1 MGTSRMTDKPTV
13 WVSRPTYPDIIAR
26 LDEHFAVVSEPDESE
41 FSPAALAAKLAN
53 QDAVIVGLKE
63 RIGIEEIAGAKRLRI
78 VANLSVGYDNLDLAA
93 LTAAGIAASNT
104 ADVLNESVADYA
116 WALLLGAARRVG
128 AAERWVRAGQ
138 WHATGFKAW
147 LGMDVRG
154 RTLGILGMG
163 RIGQAVARR
172 AVGFGMDVIY
182 HNRSPLTASIEREG
196 TARYVDKPQLL
207 READFLV
214 LLLPLTPQNRHAIG
228 APELAQMKPTAVL
241 VNVARGGIV
250 DDAALAAT
258 LARGELAAAAL
269 DVFEGEP
276 NVHPALLALDNVLLS
291 PHIASA
297 SHDARRA
304 MTALAV
310 DNVLAFFGH
319 GPHAGRPP
327 TILNPTVLAA
337 AGTITHP
344 PSKEP
349 HP

>member
-1 MGTSRMTDKPTV
+1 MADRPKV
-13 WVSRPTYPDIIAR
+13 WVSRPTFPDIVAR
-26 LDEHFAVVSEPDESE
+26 LDEHFEVTSEPEE
-41 FSPAALAAKLAN
+41 IKFSPAELAAKLADH
-53 QDAVIVGLKE
+53 DAAIVGLKE
-63 RIGIEEIAGAKRLRI
+63 RIGAAEIAGAKRLRL

-104 ADVLNESVADYA
+104 ADVLNESVADYT

-128 AAERWVRAGQ
+128 AAERWLRAGE
-138 WHATGFKAW
+138 WKATKFTEW

-172 AVGFGMDVIY
+172 ASGFGMPVIY
-182 HNRSPLTASIEREG
+182 HNRSALPEPIERECN
-196 TARYVDKPQLL
+196 ARYVDKQGLL
-207 READFLV
+207 RESDFLV
-214 LLLPLTPQNRHAIG
+214 LVVPLTPENHHAIG
-228 APELAQMKPTAVL
+228 TSELALMKRTAVL

-250 DDAALAAT
+250 DDAALAAA
-258 LARGELAAAAL
+258 LARGDIAAAAL

-310 DNVLAFFGH
+310 DNVMAFFGH

-327 TILNPTVLAA
+327 TILNPTVLATA
-337 AGTITHP
+337 NP
-344 PSKEP
+344 PTQP
-349 HP
+349 

>member
-1 MGTSRMTDKPTV
+1 MTDKPRV
-13 WVSRPTYPDIIAR
+13 WVSRPTFPDIVAR
-26 LDEHFAVVSEPDESE
+26 LDEHFEVISEAEEIKFP
-41 FSPAALAAKLAN
+41 PAELAAKLAD

-63 RIGIEEIAGAKRLRI
+63 HIGAAEIAGAKRLRL

-104 ADVLNESVADYA
+104 ADVLNESVADYT

-128 AAERWVRAGQ
+128 AAERWVRAGE
-138 WHATGFKAW
+138 WKATKFTQW

-172 AVGFGMDVIY
+172 ALGFGMQVVY
-182 HNRSPLTASIEREG
+182 HNRSPLPAATERECN
-196 TARYVDKPQLL
+196 ARYVDKPQLL
-207 READFLV
+207 RESDFLV
-214 LLLPLTPQNRHAIG
+214 LVLPLTPQNRHAIG

-250 DDAALAAT
+250 DDAALADV
-258 LARGELAAAAL
+258 LARGGLAAAAL

-276 NVHPALLALDNVLLS
+276 NVHPALLALDNMLLS

-327 TILNPTVLAA
+327 TILNPAVLAA
-337 AGTITHP
+337 ANPVTP
-344 PSKEP
+344 P
-349 HP
+349 

>member
-1 MGTSRMTDKPTV
+1 MTDKPRV
-13 WVSRPTYPDIIAR
+13 WVSRPTFPDIVAR
-26 LDEHFAVVSEPDESE
+26 LDEHFEVTCEPEE
-41 FSPAALAAKLAN
+41 ITFSPAELAAKLAD
-53 QDAVIVGLKE
+53 QDAAIVGLKE
-63 RIGIEEIAGAKRLRI
+63 HIGATEVAGAKRLRL

-104 ADVLNESVADYA
+104 ADVLNESVADYT
-116 WALLLGAARRVG
+116 WALLLGAARRVS
-128 AAERWVRAGQ
+128 AAERWVRAGE
-138 WHATGFKAW
+138 WKATKFTQW

-154 RTLGILGMG
+154 CTLGILGMG

-172 AVGFGMDVIY
+172 AQGFGMQVIY
-182 HNRSPLTASIEREG
+182 HNRSALPAAVERECK
-196 TARYVDKPQLL
+196 ARYVDKPQLL
-207 READFLV
+207 HESDFLV
-214 LLLPLTPQNRHAIG
+214 LVLPLTPQNRHAIG

-250 DDAALAAT
+250 DDAALADV
-258 LARGELAAAAL
+258 LARGGLAAAAL

-304 MTALAV
+304 MPALAV

-319 GPHAGRPP
+319 GPHAGKPP

-337 AGTITHP
+337 ANPAIQP
-344 PSKEP
+344 
-349 HP
+349 

>member
-1 MGTSRMTDKPTV
+1 MMDRPKV
-13 WVSRPTYPDIIAR
+13 WVSRPTFPDVIAR
-26 LDEHFAVVSEPDESE
+26 LDEHFEVTSEPEE
-41 FSPAALAAKLAN
+41 VTFTPTQLAAKMAD

-63 RIGIEEIAGAKRLRI
+63 RIGAAAIADAKRLRI

-104 ADVLNESVADYA
+104 ADVLNESVADYT

-128 AAERWVRAGQ
+128 AAERWLRAGE
-138 WHATGFKAW
+138 WKATKFTQW

-172 AVGFGMDVIY
+172 AAGFGMPVIY
-182 HNRSPLTASIEREG
+182 HNRSALPEAVERECN
-196 TARYVDKPQLL
+196 ARYVDKPSLL

-214 LLLPLTPQNRHAIG
+214 LVVPLTAESLHAIG
-228 APELAQMKPTAVL
+228 AAELALMKPTAVL

-250 DDAALAAT
+250 DDVALAAALAN
-258 LARGELAAAAL
+258 GGIAAAAL

-276 NVHPALLALDNVLLS
+276 NVHPALLALGNVLLS

-310 DNVLAFFGH
+310 DNVMAFFGH
-319 GPHAGRPP
+319 GPHAGHPP
-327 TILNPTVLAA
+327 TILNPTVLATVA
-337 AGTITHP
+337 P
-344 PSKEP
+344 PNPELKNTR
-349 HP
+349 

>member
-1 MGTSRMTDKPTV
+1 MADRPKV
-13 WVSRPTYPDIIAR
+13 WVSRPTFPDIIAR
-26 LDEHFAVVSEPDESE
+26 LDEHFEVTGEPEE
-41 FSPAALAAKLAN
+41 IKFSPSELAAKLAG

-63 RIGIEEIAGAKRLRI
+63 RVGAAEIAGAKRLRI
-78 VANLSVGYDNLDLAA
+78 VANLSVGYDNLDLDA

-104 ADVLNESVADYA
+104 ADVLNESVADYT
-116 WALLLGAARRVG
+116 WALLLGAARQVG
-128 AAERWVRAGQ
+128 AAERWLRAGE
-138 WHATGFKAW
+138 WKATKFTQW
-147 LGMDVRG
+147 LGVDVRG

-172 AVGFGMDVIY
+172 ATGFGMPVIY
-182 HNRSPLTASIEREG
+182 HNRSALPESVERECN
-196 TARYVDKPQLL
+196 ARYVDKLALL
-207 READFLV
+207 RESDFLV
-214 LLLPLTPQNRHAIG
+214 LVVPLTAENHHAIG
-228 APELAQMKPTAVL
+228 ASELALMKRTAVL

-250 DDAALAAT
+250 DDAALAEA
-258 LARGELAAAAL
+258 LARGDLAAAAL

-310 DNVLAFFGH
+310 DNVMAFFGH

-337 AGTITHP
+337 ANP
-344 PSKEP
+344 ASNP
-349 HP
+349 

>member
-1 MGTSRMTDKPTV
+1 MTDKPRV
-13 WVSRPTYPDIIAR
+13 WVSRPTFPDIVAG
-26 LDEHFAVVSEPDESE
+26 LDEHFEVTCEPEE
-41 FSPAALAAKLAN
+41 IKFSPAELAVKLMD
-53 QDAVIVGLKE
+53 QDAAIVGLKE
-63 RIGIEEIAGAKRLRI
+63 HIGAVEIAGAKRLRL

-104 ADVLNESVADYA
+104 ADVLNESVADYT

-128 AAERWVRAGQ
+128 AAERWLRAGE
-138 WHATGFKAW
+138 WKATKFTQW

-172 AVGFGMDVIY
+172 AAGFGMQVIY
-182 HNRSPLTASIEREG
+182 HNRSALPAAIERECNV
-196 TARYVDKPQLL
+196 RYVDKSQLL
-207 READFLV
+207 RESDFLV
-214 LLLPLTPQNRHAIG
+214 LVLPLTPQNRHAIG
-228 APELAQMKPTAVL
+228 APELAQMKQTAVL

-250 DDAALAAT
+250 DDAALADV
-258 LARGELAAAAL
+258 LARGGLAAAAL

-337 AGTITHP
+337 ANPT
-344 PSKEP
+344 PS
-349 HP
+349 